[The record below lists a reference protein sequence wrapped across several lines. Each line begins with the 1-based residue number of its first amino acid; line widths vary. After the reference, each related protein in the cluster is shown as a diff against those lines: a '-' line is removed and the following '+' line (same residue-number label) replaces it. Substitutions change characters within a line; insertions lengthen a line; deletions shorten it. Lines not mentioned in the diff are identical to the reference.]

1 VTTYLPDHPSRPDV
15 MEAWTGKEGSDA
27 YETKTKGRRH
37 SETADRMLDGYFI
50 GDVRPR

>member
-1 VTTYLPDHPSRPDV
+1 MTTYLPDHPSRPDV
-15 MEAWTGKEGSDA
+15 IEAWTGKEGSDA
-27 YETKTKGRRH
+27 YETKTKGRHH